1 MAAPRNIVVE
11 TGKLMKDEET
21 AEDSPTSKKPIG
33 AKLDGRFPLT
43 GWEFTV
49 AFSVFLVFST
59 GLFCIYLTMPA
70 AEYGKLKLPR
80 SISDLRML
88 K

>member
-1 MAAPRNIVVE
+1 MVD
-11 TGKLMKDEET
+11 TGRLIKDEET
-21 AEDSPTSKKPIG
+21 AAEDSPTSKKPVG
-33 AKLDGRFPLT
+33 AKLDARYPLT

-49 AFSVFLVFST
+49 ALSVFLVFTT

-80 SISDLRML
+80 SISDLRMI